1 MLLLNT
7 SSLSAK
13 NLPSEKN
20 ASEGFSSEES
30 PAKKQEIILPLEELQ
45 TFSEVFHHIKTSYHK
60 NISDKELINAAISGM
75 LNKLG
80 EHTRYYSQ
88 EEFSKFN
95 VASNGERTGILL
107 PSVISEGLPSPVGYI
122 AINQFTKKTPSEV
135 IAHLNQLIQD
145 HDTSRLIID
154 LRNNLGG
161 VLDASVDVANLFLDK
176 GVIYSSKGKSIESNR
191 KVIAESPAIFKDIT
205 LLIIMNRDSASSSEI
220 LAGALQDNKRAII
233 LGEISYGKG
242 TIQTVFALRSGAGIK
257 MTTSEYFTPNG
268 NKIQGKGIAPDIE
281 LETKTLTPDLE
292 LSIFND
298 LAIYQAYLLLTTKV
312 KTTK

>member
-1 MLLLNT
+1 MLLLST
-7 SSLSAK
+7 SFLSAK
-13 NLPSEKN
+13 EFTSEELPSDK
-20 ASEGFSSEES
+20 S
-30 PAKKQEIILPLEELQ
+30 PTKKKETLLPLKELQ

-60 NISDKELINAAISGM
+60 NISDEELINAAISGM

-80 EHTRYYSQ
+80 KHTRYYSQ
-88 EEFSKFN
+88 QEFSKFN
-95 VASNGERTGILL
+95 VASNGGRTGTLL
-107 PSVISEGLPSPVGYI
+107 PSVTSERLLSQVGYI

-135 IAHLNQLIQD
+135 ITHLNQLIQD
-145 HDTSRLIID
+145 HDTNRLIID

-176 GVIYSSKGKSIESNR
+176 GLIYSSKGKSIESNR
-191 KVIAESPAIFKDIT
+191 KVIAESPAIFRDIT

-242 TIQTVFALRSGAGIK
+242 TIQTVFALRNGAGIK

-268 NKIQGKGIAPDIE
+268 NQIQGKGIAPDII
-281 LETKTLTPDLE
+281 LDTKTLTPDLE

-298 LAIYQAYLLLTTKV
+298 LPIYQAYLLLTTKI
-312 KTTK
+312 KKK